1 MAIIGIDLG
10 TTNSLGAVYRNGR
23 VELIPNR
30 YGSYLTPSVV
40 SVREDGGILVGE
52 PARERLITHPEMTAS
67 SFKKN
72 MGTEEKYHLGGK
84 TFLPEELS
92 SFVLRSI
99 LDDASRYLDGEEI
112 EEAVISV
119 PAYFHDGQRVATKRA
134 GALAGVPV
142 KRIINEPSAAALA
155 SYFDTQEEQ
164 LFLVF
169 DFGGGTL
176 DVSVVDCFDTMVEIL
191 AVSGDNRLGGDN
203 FHEAMVESFLAEHG
217 LRGSGISAKEYAI
230 LLRQAENCKIR
241 LTTHETA
248 KMTAVIQG
256 ETYQSHYDNERLMHD
271 SGMIWKRIRSVL
283 TRAMKDA
290 RLSVDE
296 IDGIVLAGGSSK
308 MPLVQSYLEQLFGQ
322 IPMVTGDCDELIA
335 KGLGLICGVMERKD
349 EVRDYILTDI
359 CPFTLGTATN
369 NEADPA
375 HLYMSPIV
383 ERNTVLPCSRVKR
396 FYTATDY
403 QKEIRVEILQGEH
416 PYAEDNQ
423 QLGEL
428 YTYVPSK
435 KKGEEAVD
443 IRFTY
448 DINGILEV
456 DVTVVSTGKTVSRVL
471 SQNMDE
477 KELEERRK
485 KLQEL
490 KVHPKD
496 VTENKLILE
505 KLEALYEEAAPDMR
519 LQLKQ
524 YMSYFEQLLMAQ
536 RPRAIQNYR
545 EYLERI
551 IVQLEDYDPFA
562 GAIEFPEYQHVDEQ
576 ADPFEGRGWDED
588 SQQADSWKTSDTD
601 EADAGEDKEV
611 PGSGFGFF
619 RKKGG
624 NKKWTS

>member
-52 PARERLITHPEMTAS
+52 PARERLITHPEMTES

-72 MGTEEKYHLGGK
+72 MGTEEKYRLGRE

-155 SYFDTQEEQ
+155 SYFDTQKEQ

-203 FHEAMVESFLAEHG
+203 FHEAMVESFLTEHG
-217 LRGSGISAKEYAI
+217 LRRSGISAKEYAI

-271 SGMIWKRIRSVL
+271 SGVIWKRIRSVL

-296 IDGIVLAGGSSK
+296 IDGIVLAGGSGK

-322 IPMVTGDCDELIA
+322 VPMVTGDCDELIA
-335 KGLGLICGVMERKD
+335 KGLGLICGVMERED

-359 CPFTLGTATN
+359 SPFTLGTATN

-396 FYTATDY
+396 FYTAADY

-477 KELEERRK
+477 KELAERRK

-551 IVQLEDYDPFA
+551 IAQLEDYDPFA
-562 GAIEFPEYQHVDEQ
+562 GTIEFPEYQHTDEG
-576 ADPFEGRGWDED
+576 ADPFEGRGWGED
-588 SQQADSWKTSDTD
+588 LQQENIWKTSDIE
-601 EADAGEDKEV
+601 EADAAENEEV
-611 PGSGFGFF
+611 SGFGFF

>member
-52 PARERLITHPEMTAS
+52 SARERLITHPEMTAS

-72 MGTEEKYHLGGK
+72 MGTEEKYRLGGE

-155 SYFDTQEEQ
+155 SYFDTQKEQ

-203 FHEAMVESFLAEHG
+203 FHEAMVESFLKEHG
-217 LRGSGISAKEYAI
+217 LRRSGISAKEYAI

-271 SGMIWKRIRSVL
+271 SGVIWKRIRSVL

-296 IDGIVLAGGSSK
+296 IDGIVLAGGSGK

-322 IPMVTGDCDELIA
+322 VPMVTGDCDELIA

-403 QKEIRVEILQGEH
+403 QKEIRVEILQGER

-505 KLEALYEEAAPDMR
+505 KLEVLYEEAVPDMR

-551 IVQLEDYDPFA
+551 IAQLEDYDPFA
-562 GAIEFPEYQHVDEQ
+562 GTIEFPEYQHTDEG
-576 ADPFEGRGWDED
+576 ADPFEGRGWGED
-588 SQQADSWKTSDTD
+588 LQQENIWKTSDTE
-601 EADAGEDKEV
+601 EADAAENEEV
-611 PGSGFGFF
+611 SGFGFF

>member
-72 MGTEEKYHLGGK
+72 MGTEEKYRLGGE

-155 SYFDTQEEQ
+155 SYFDTQKEQ

-203 FHEAMVESFLAEHG
+203 FHEAMVESFLTEHG
-217 LRGSGISAKEYAI
+217 LRRSGISAKEYAI

-248 KMTAVIQG
+248 KMTAVIQR

-271 SGMIWKRIRSVL
+271 SGVIWKRIRSVL

-296 IDGIVLAGGSSK
+296 IDGIVLAGGSGK

-322 IPMVTGDCDELIA
+322 VPMVTGDCDELIA

-383 ERNTVLPCSRVKR
+383 ERNTVLPCSRIKR
-396 FYTATDY
+396 FYTAADY

-416 PYAEDNQ
+416 LYAEDNQ

-536 RPRAIQNYR
+536 SPRAIQNYR

-551 IVQLEDYDPFA
+551 IAQLEDYDPFD
-562 GAIEFPEYQHVDEQ
+562 GTIEFPEYQHTDEG
-576 ADPFEGRGWDED
+576 ADPFDGRGWGED
-588 SQQADSWKTSDTD
+588 LQQEDIWKTSDTE
-601 EADAGEDKEV
+601 EADAAENEKV
-611 PGSGFGFF
+611 SGFSFF

>member
-1 MAIIGIDLG
+1 M
-10 TTNSLGAVYRNGR
+10 
-23 VELIPNR
+23 
-30 YGSYLTPSVV
+30 
-40 SVREDGGILVGE
+40 
-52 PARERLITHPEMTAS
+52 
-67 SFKKN
+67 
-72 MGTEEKYHLGGK
+72 
-84 TFLPEELS
+84 
-92 SFVLRSI
+92 
-99 LDDASRYLDGEEI
+99 
-112 EEAVISV
+112 
-119 PAYFHDGQRVATKRA
+119 
-134 GALAGVPV
+134 
-142 KRIINEPSAAALA
+142 
-155 SYFDTQEEQ
+155 
-164 LFLVF
+164 
-169 DFGGGTL
+169 
-176 DVSVVDCFDTMVEIL
+176 
-191 AVSGDNRLGGDN
+191 
-203 FHEAMVESFLAEHG
+203 
-217 LRGSGISAKEYAI
+217 
-230 LLRQAENCKIR
+230 
-241 LTTHETA
+241 
-248 KMTAVIQG
+248 
-256 ETYQSHYDNERLMHD
+256 
-271 SGMIWKRIRSVL
+271 
-283 TRAMKDA
+283 
-290 RLSVDE
+290 
-296 IDGIVLAGGSSK
+296 LAGGSGK

-322 IPMVTGDCDELIA
+322 VPMVTGDCDELIA

-383 ERNTVLPCSRVKR
+383 ERNTVLPCSRIKR
-396 FYTATDY
+396 FYTAADY

-477 KELEERRK
+477 KELAERRK

-551 IVQLEDYDPFA
+551 IAQLEDYDPFA
-562 GAIEFPEYQHVDEQ
+562 GTIEFPEYQHTDEG
-576 ADPFEGRGWDED
+576 ADPFEGRGWGED
-588 SQQADSWKTSDTD
+588 LQQENIWKTSDTE
-601 EADAGEDKEV
+601 EADAAENEEV
-611 PGSGFGFF
+611 SGFGLF

>member
-72 MGTEEKYHLGGK
+72 MGTEEKYHLGGE

-92 SFVLRSI
+92 SFVLRFI

-203 FHEAMVESFLAEHG
+203 FHEAMVESFLTEHG
-217 LRGSGISAKEYAI
+217 LRRSGISAKEYAI

-248 KMTAVIQG
+248 KMTAVIQR

-271 SGMIWKRIRSVL
+271 SGVIWKRIRSVL

-296 IDGIVLAGGSSK
+296 IDGIVLAGGSGK

-322 IPMVTGDCDELIA
+322 VPMVTGDCDELIA

-383 ERNTVLPCSRVKR
+383 ERNTVLPCSRIKR
-396 FYTATDY
+396 FYTAADY

-477 KELEERRK
+477 KELAERRK

-551 IVQLEDYDPFA
+551 IAQLEDYDPFA
-562 GAIEFPEYQHVDEQ
+562 GTIEFPEYQHTDEG
-576 ADPFEGRGWDED
+576 ADPFEGRGCGED
-588 SQQADSWKTSDTD
+588 LQQENIWKTSDTE
-601 EADAGEDKEV
+601 EADAAENEEV
-611 PGSGFGFF
+611 SGFGFF

>member
-72 MGTEEKYHLGGK
+72 MGTEEKYHLGGE

-203 FHEAMVESFLAEHG
+203 FHEAMVESFLTEHG
-217 LRGSGISAKEYAI
+217 LRRSGISAKEYAI

-248 KMTAVIQG
+248 KMTAVIQR

-271 SGMIWKRIRSVL
+271 SGVIWKRIRSVL

-296 IDGIVLAGGSSK
+296 IDGIVLAGGSGK

-322 IPMVTGDCDELIA
+322 VPMVTGDCDELIA

-383 ERNTVLPCSRVKR
+383 ERNTVLPCSRIKR
-396 FYTATDY
+396 FYTAADY

-416 PYAEDNQ
+416 LYAEDNQ

-551 IVQLEDYDPFA
+551 IAQLEDYDPFA
-562 GAIEFPEYQHVDEQ
+562 GTIEFPEYQHTDEE
-576 ADPFEGRGWDED
+576 ADPFDGRGWGED
-588 SQQADSWKTSDTD
+588 LQQEDIWKTSDTE
-601 EADAGEDKEV
+601 EADAAENEEV
-611 PGSGFGFF
+611 SGFGFF